1 MPMQNKILNADAL
14 EIRGWPHQEACVIC
28 NRPLRWVPTYACFVP
43 LPKLFQTK
51 FSVGQILNT
60 IRFAHLNDYTAIGT
74 WWEEAVKKFTE
85 TIVKI

>member
-1 MPMQNKILNADAL
+1 MRTPWRSEDDLTKKRVSYAI
-14 EIRGWPHQEACVIC
+14 GH
-28 NRPLRWVPTYACFVP
+28 YACFVP

-51 FSVGQILNT
+51 FLVGQILNT